1 MLLFNTCLAL
11 SPENRLAD
19 ETQEQRARELFLQV
33 KCLTC
38 NGQVIDSSDSDF
50 AYKLRAFIRNE
61 ITNNKTDNEI
71 KQQLIENF
79 GQKILLTSNKKIY
92 FILIFLPVIV
102 ACTFLI
108 FFRKTY
114 NIKSYLQ

>member
-1 MLLFNTCLAL
+1 MLLVNTCLAL
-11 SPENRLAD
+11 APENRLTD
-19 ETQEQRARELFLQV
+19 EAQEQRARELFLQV

-71 KQQLIENF
+71 KQQLIQNF

-92 FILIFLPVIV
+92 FILISLPVIF

-108 FFRKTY
+108 FFRKTH
-114 NIKSYLQ
+114 IS